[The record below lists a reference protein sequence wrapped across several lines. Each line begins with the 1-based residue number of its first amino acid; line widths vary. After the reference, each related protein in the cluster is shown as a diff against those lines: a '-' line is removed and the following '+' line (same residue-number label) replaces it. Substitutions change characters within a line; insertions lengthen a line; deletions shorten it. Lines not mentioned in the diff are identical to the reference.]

1 MNHDALVAVARAVF
15 EAAGG
20 TPIDPDYVLPAD
32 IPLELSGEAVRAR
45 LCVFTDNRGAEM
57 AMRPDL
63 TLPVAQREAARLEA
77 ARLEAARL
85 EAGPS
90 VKTYTYAARAF
101 RLPAAQDDPFEF
113 TQVGVERF
121 GYAADPSADAELFAL
136 VHRAVEA
143 CGVSPKAIVTGD
155 LAIFPAC
162 IDALDLPAV
171 TTDLLKRAFRQEG
184 GVRAVLDA
192 ASRPLE
198 ADILAAIE
206 APDTEAALNAVLAA
220 RDVPLVGARSL
231 GEIASGLRARRA
243 AIEAGGL
250 PETAR
255 TALLALRDVDCP
267 LVDAPAT
274 LSALA
279 KAHAL
284 TGASSALEA
293 FASRVEKILGLVP
306 GARRTA
312 SFRAGFGRRFTYYDG
327 FVFEVLAEGL
337 APTQPVA
344 AGGRYDGLIAGLSGA
359 RACAT
364 GIGGVVRPDRMAR
377 VWRTGA

>member
-20 TPIDPDYVLPAD
+20 TPVDPDYVLPAD

-77 ARLEAARL
+77 
-85 EAGPS
+85 GPS
-90 VKTYTYAARAF
+90 AKTYTYAARAF
-101 RLPAAQDDPFEF
+101 RLPAAPDDPFEF
-113 TQVGVERF
+113 TQVGLERF
-121 GYAADPSADAELFAL
+121 GHSADPGADADLFAL

-143 CGVSPKAIVTGD
+143 CGVRPLAIVTGD
-155 LAIFPAC
+155 LAIFPAF
-162 IDALDLPAV
+162 IDALGLPPV

-192 ASRPLE
+192 ASRPLD
-198 ADILAAIE
+198 ADILAALDAVE
-206 APDTEAALNAVLAA
+206 PETALGAVLAA

-231 GEIASGLRARRA
+231 SEIADGLRARRA

-250 PETAR
+250 PDTAR
-255 TALLALRDVDCP
+255 AALLALREVDCP
-267 LVDAPAT
+267 LADAPAT
-274 LSALA
+274 LAALA
-279 KAHAL
+279 GAHGL
-284 TGASSALEA
+284 TGANEALGA
-293 FASRVEKILGLVP
+293 FAARVAKIMALVP

-312 SFRAGFGRRFTYYDG
+312 AFRAGFGRRFTYYDG
-327 FVFEVLAEGL
+327 FVFEILADGL
-337 APTQPVA
+337 TASQPVA
-344 AGGRYDGLIAGLSGA
+344 AGGRYDGLIAGLSGGKVS
-359 RACAT
+359 AT
-364 GIGGVVRPDRMAR
+364 GIGGVVRPDRIVR
-377 VWRTGA
+377 VRRAGA

>member
-20 TPIDPDYVLPAD
+20 TPVDPDYVLPAD

-45 LCVFTDNRGAEM
+45 LCVFTDHRGAEM

-63 TLPVAQREAARLEA
+63 TLPVAQREAARLQ
-77 ARLEAARL
+77 
-85 EAGPS
+85 AGTS
-90 VKTYTYAARAF
+90 AKTYTYAARAF

-113 TQVGVERF
+113 TQVGLERF
-121 GYAADPSADAELFAL
+121 GYTADPAADAELFAL

-143 CGVSPKAIVTGD
+143 CGVSPKSIVTGD
-155 LAIFPAC
+155 LAIFPAF
-162 IDALDLPAV
+162 IDALELPGV

-192 ASRPLE
+192 ASRPL
-198 ADILAAIE
+198 
-206 APDTEAALNAVLAA
+206 DTDVLTALDAEYAEAALGAVLTA
-220 RDVPLVGARSL
+220 RDVPLIGARSL
-231 GEIASGLRARRA
+231 GEIVDGLRARRA

-250 PETAR
+250 PDAAR
-255 TALLALRDVDCP
+255 AALLALRDVECP
-267 LVDAPAT
+267 LADAPAT

-279 KAHAL
+279 KAHGLSGADAAL
-284 TGASSALEA
+284 AAFGARAG
-293 FASRVEKILGLVP
+293 KILDLVP

-327 FVFEVLAEGL
+327 FVFEVLADGL

-344 AGGRYDGLIAGLSGA
+344 AGGRYDGLISGLSGA
-359 RACAT
+359 RVSAT
-364 GIGGVVRPDRMAR
+364 GIGGVVRPDRMVR
-377 VWRTGA
+377 VRRTDA